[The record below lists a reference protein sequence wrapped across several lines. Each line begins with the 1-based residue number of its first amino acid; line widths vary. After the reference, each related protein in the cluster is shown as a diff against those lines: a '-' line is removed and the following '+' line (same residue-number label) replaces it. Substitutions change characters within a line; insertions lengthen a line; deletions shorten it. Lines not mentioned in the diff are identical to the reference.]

1 MSAIEGEPVSGARP
15 ADPWLAAEWFVS
27 PDTESRRQGLDAL
40 TRTDRL
46 LFSPLVMHLLVSRL
60 DEPDLELR
68 CRIVVRLARC
78 LQPPEPDTAA
88 GRAAREHLAGLLRRF
103 NRMQVEWLLE
113 ADAGLAEPGRY
124 RLVQRPALAL
134 LDRLPNVAGTL
145 TRIAADGAVAM
156 PTRAAAVAA
165 LGELGVI
172 EALPALEGLKTRLE
186 GQAAGQMPMAFAPG
200 SGPAEEE
207 LIGPLKAAIDLL
219 LENE

>member
-1 MSAIEGEPVSGARP
+1 LNEAWR
-15 ADPWLAAEWFVS
+15 AAEQFVS
-27 PDTESRRQGLDAL
+27 NDVEARQAGLAGL
-40 TRTDRL
+40 RAEGRL
-46 LFSPLVMHLLVSRL
+46 YSPLTLYLLASRL
-60 DEPDLELR
+60 DEPDLALR
-68 CRIVVRLARC
+68 REIIEALAAC
-78 LQPPEPDTAA
+78 ISWEAPEQARDYLIGLMARF
-88 GRAAREHLAGLLRRF
+88 GRA
-103 NRMQVEWLLE
+103 QVEWLLE

-124 RLVQRPALAL
+124 RQTQRPALAL
-134 LDRLPNVAGTL
+134 LDRVPNVAGTL
-145 TRIAADGAVAM
+145 TRVAADRAVAL

-172 EALPALEGLKTRLE
+172 EALPALEGLKTRIE